1 MTNLSSSPTA
11 GHFGLL
17 HEIFVLDAHL
27 VKALDCSRAKT
38 ITRNLVDALL
48 TALRMEELGELQ
60 IYPAVDNR
68 APGWSFIQPITTS
81 HISGHYFEKPG
92 RNPHIR
98 MDFYSCC
105 TVNWM
110 KIIEI
115 LNTHLGLAD
124 WRGTFIDR
132 QIERDS
138 TRHILDIAGEGERI
152 TYEAVM
158 KPRDALTIATEAKK
172 KEVAKMAS

>member
-1 MTNLSSSPTA
+1 MPNSCPTSD
-11 GHFGLL
+11 HFGLL

-27 VKALDCSRAKT
+27 TKALDESKAVE
-38 ITRNLVDALL
+38 ITRKLIDALL

-60 IYPAVDNR
+60 IYPAVDDR

-110 KIIEI
+110 KVIEI
-115 LNTHLGLAD
+115 LNEHLGIAD
-124 WRGTFIDR
+124 WRATFVDR
-132 QIERDS
+132 QIEQGNHR
-138 TRHILDIAGEGERI
+138 RVLDIAGEHDRI
-152 TYEAVM
+152 TYEAIM
-158 KPRDALTIATEAKK
+158 QPKDELKLATDAKK
-172 KEVAKMAS
+172 KEIAKLAS

>member
-1 MTNLSSSPTA
+1 MNSACPAS
-11 GHFGLL
+11 HFGLL

-27 VKALDCSRAKT
+27 QKPLDQSRAFE
-38 ITRNLVDALL
+38 ITRNLVDSIL

-60 IYPAVDNR
+60 IYPAMDLR

-92 RNPHIR
+92 RLPHIR
-98 MDFYSCC
+98 MDCYSCC

-110 KIIEI
+110 KIIQIAHE
-115 LNTHLGLAD
+115 HLALAD

-132 QIERDS
+132 QIEPGKSR
-138 TRHILDIAGEGERI
+138 RLLDLAGKGDI
-152 TYEAVM
+152 IIYEAPLAPENALQITP
-158 KPRDALTIATEAKK
+158 KPRKTTGKRIL
-172 KEVAKMAS
+172 VASR

>member
-1 MTNLSSSPTA
+1 MICSSLPA

-27 VKALDCSRAKT
+27 SKALDCSKAEHT
-38 ITRNLVDALL
+38 TRKLVDALL

-60 IYPAVDNR
+60 IYPAVDAR

-115 LNTHLGLAD
+115 LNTHLSLLD

-132 QIERDS
+132 QIEQSAVR
-138 TRHILDIAGEGERI
+138 RILDIAGEGERI

-158 KPRDALTIATEAKK
+158 NPRDALTLAKEAKK